1 MNRYRQES
9 ITTCGWGQRQNG
21 RSTGQRKHKVSF
33 EEARTVFYDE
43 DAIEFFDDDHS
54 RREDRFLLLGLSSRL
69 RVLMICHCL
78 REEGDVIR
86 IISARKAKPN
96 ERKLYPGETT

>member
-1 MNRYRQES
+1 MKPLRFEWDEVKNRES
-9 ITTCGWGQRQNG
+9 
-21 RSTGQRKHKVSF
+21 QRKHKVSF

-54 RREDRFLLLGLSSRL
+54 KHEDRFLLLGLSSRL
-69 RVLMICHCL
+69 RMLMICHCL
-78 REEGDVIR
+78 REDGDVIR

-96 ERKLYPGETT
+96 ERKLYPGENT

>member
-1 MNRYRQES
+1 MQPLRFEWDEAKNRES
-9 ITTCGWGQRQNG
+9 R
-21 RSTGQRKHKVSF
+21 RKHKVSF

-69 RVLMICHCL
+69 RVLMICH
-78 REEGDVIR
+78 
-86 IISARKAKPN
+86 
-96 ERKLYPGETT
+96 TTGLN